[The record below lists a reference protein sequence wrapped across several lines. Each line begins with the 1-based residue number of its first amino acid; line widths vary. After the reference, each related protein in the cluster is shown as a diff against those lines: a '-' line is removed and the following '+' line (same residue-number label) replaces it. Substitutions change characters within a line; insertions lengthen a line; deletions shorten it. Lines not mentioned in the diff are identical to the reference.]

1 MQVIDISR
9 PLHADIPVWPGDTPF
24 AIQSML
30 SIAESAPV
38 NLTTLTLSAHT
49 GTHADAP
56 YHFDQGGP
64 RIDELNL
71 AVYWGAAQVV
81 TVEKLAGALLPE
93 DFGHVR
99 LGLAPRLLVRSAAS
113 DADPGVFLREIVY
126 PAPALAD
133 YLGSIGVVL
142 YGADAASMDHVESKQ
157 LPGHHA
163 LRRNGIAI
171 LEGLDL
177 RHAPDGIYELVALPL
192 KIVGGDASPVRAV
205 LRTLEPAG
213 PELKG

>member
-1 MQVIDISR
+1 MPILDISR
-9 PLHADIPVWPGDTPF
+9 PLHAGIPVWPGDTPF
-24 AIQSML
+24 ALQPVL
-30 SIAESAPV
+30 AIAEGAPV

-56 YHFDQGGP
+56 YHFDQDGP
-64 RIDELNL
+64 RIDTLDP

-81 TVEKLAGALLPE
+81 TVQKRTGELLPE
-93 DFGHVR
+93 DFAHVR

-126 PAPALAD
+126 PSPALAD
-133 YLGSIGVVL
+133 YLGSLGIVL
-142 YGADAASMDHVESKQ
+142 YGTDAASMDHVESKE

-192 KIVGGDASPVRAV
+192 KIVGGDGSPVRAV